1 MVRALREE
9 RPHLVILVD
18 SPDFNVPF
26 ARRARRRG
34 VPVLYYVGP
43 QVWAWRRGRMRK
55 IAARVD
61 RLAVIFPFEREI
73 WAETDLRVDF
83 VGHPLVDR
91 LASRASAPDRAAL
104 RRALGFDVGEPLVAL
119 LPGSRRNEVA
129 STLPLQLEVARALH
143 ARDPRVAFA
152 LALAPSIERQEVSS
166 LVAAAGLPEGLEIRL
181 FEGRTY
187 DVLQAADVALAKP
200 GTVTVESAL
209 LDTPTVV
216 TARVNG
222 FTAFLARRLVSVPSF
237 TMPNLI
243 AGEAVIPE
251 YLQEDAEPDRVAGAL
266 AALLSG
272 PARDRQRA
280 GLARVR
286 ESLGRGGAAE
296 RAAAIVEE
304 MIVGS
309 VRP

>member
-1 MVRALREE
+1 
-9 RPHLVILVD
+9 
-18 SPDFNVPF
+18 
-26 ARRARRRG
+26 
-34 VPVLYYVGP
+34 
-43 QVWAWRRGRMRK
+43 MRK